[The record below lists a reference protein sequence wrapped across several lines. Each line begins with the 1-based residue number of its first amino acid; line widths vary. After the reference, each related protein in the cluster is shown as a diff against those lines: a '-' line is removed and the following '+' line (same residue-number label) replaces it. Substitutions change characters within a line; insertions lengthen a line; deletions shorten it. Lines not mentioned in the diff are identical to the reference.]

1 MSEILTEFTWLP
13 AVAVRSL
20 VAAGLAWLGFYCAR
34 WLDAPWRGRIMGLS
48 VTLVVALPLIP
59 LSNSPALPSVPTAIL
74 ETASSISWLPWIAGI
89 WIAGAIWFGAK
100 LLAGSWWLRGLCKRA
115 EPIELPAEV
124 HKLLGELPRGCR
136 IVVSDE
142 AGVPFA
148 CGLFRRTIVLPRASS
163 CWPQSRLVQVLA
175 HEIHHHRAGDVWLQ
189 TLSHGICAALWW
201 NPLVW
206 LLMRE
211 WQREREFAADRA
223 VLEVANPASYAE
235 NLLEL
240 STRLPSQGRSF
251 AAALYMT
258 KRGVLETRIRRLLLK
273 PEQTGDNR
281 ARRWLAVG
289 VISAIFI
296 AMPIC
301 VAWAPLELAKTP
313 DPELEREV
321 QVRLTAD
328 PFPGN

>member
-1 MSEILTEFTWLP
+1 
-13 AVAVRSL
+13 
-20 VAAGLAWLGFYCAR
+20 
-34 WLDAPWRGRIMGLS
+34 MGLS
-48 VTLVVALPLIP
+48 VTAVVALPLIP
-59 LSNSPALPSVPTAIL
+59 LTNHQALPAVPTAIL
-74 ETASSISWLPWIAGI
+74 ETAGSIAWLPWIAGI
-89 WIAGAIWFGAK
+89 WIVGAIWFGSR
-100 LLAGSWWLRGLCKRA
+100 LLIGSSWLRRLCARA
-115 EPIELPAEV
+115 EEVELPAEV
-124 HKLLGELPRGCR
+124 LKQLGKLPRGCR
-136 IVVSDE
+136 IVISDE

-148 CGLFRRTIVLPRASS
+148 CGLLRRTIVLPRASS

-240 STRLPSQGRSF
+240 STRLPSNGRSF

-258 KRGVLETRIRRLLLK
+258 KRGVLETRIRRLLSK
-273 PEQTGDNR
+273 PENPGD
-281 ARRWLAVG
+281 ARRWLAAG

-301 VAWAPLELAKTP
+301 VAWAPLELAKKP
-313 DPELEREV
+313 SPELQQEI
-321 QVRLTAD
+321 QTRLTAD